1 MQNIKIKYFFIVDI
15 EKWLYLA
22 VKNIY
27 RLLYGVTQKNN
38 EEHYS
43 INCLHSFRTESK
55 LKSHENVSKNHNY
68 CHV

>member
-38 EEHYS
+38 EERYS
-43 INCLHSFRTESK
+43 INFLHSFRTESK
-55 LKSHENVSKNHNY
+55 LKSHENVSNNHKY

>member
-38 EEHYS
+38 EERYS

-55 LKSHENVSKNHNY
+55 LKSHENVSKNHKY